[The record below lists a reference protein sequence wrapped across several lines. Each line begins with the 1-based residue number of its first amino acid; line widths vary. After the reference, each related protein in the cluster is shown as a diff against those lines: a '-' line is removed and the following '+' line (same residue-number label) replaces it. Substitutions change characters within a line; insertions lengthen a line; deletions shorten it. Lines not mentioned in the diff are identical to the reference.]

1 MNLDSETL
9 EILMG
14 KRLDGE
20 ISSAEAR
27 LLQTHLDQ
35 DADAG
40 QLLDQLQD
48 LHRSSQEAVT
58 EAVLGP
64 GRSAQDII
72 DAAMQQ
78 SRGNSPLRLLKRV
91 VFSQFAAGLAAGLLI
106 AAAGLLAFSKP
117 LGQQQPTG
125 VGPQEAGTGLVRDAG
140 MAPRFA
146 GWPQPGNRTQRNVDW
161 IVFTDKQGEHYLLEG
176 LREDK
181 RIRPAV
187 YQGDF

>member
-1 MNLDSETL
+1 MNLDNETL
-9 EILMG
+9 ELLMG
-14 KRLDGE
+14 KHLDGE

-27 LLQTHLDQ
+27 LLQTHLDG
-35 DADAG
+35 DAG
-40 QLLDQLQD
+40 ACQLLDQLQD

-58 EAVLGP
+58 EAVLGQ

-72 DAAMQQ
+72 DAALQQ
-78 SRGNSPLRLLKRV
+78 SRGNRPLRLLRRV

-106 AAAGLLAFSKP
+106 ATAGLLAFSKP
-117 LGQQQPTG
+117 VGQQQPSKMAQ
-125 VGPQEAGTGLVRDAG
+125 QEAGTGLVRDAG
-140 MAPRFA
+140 MAPRLA
-146 GWPQPGNRTQRNVDW
+146 ESPQPNNRIQRNVDW

-176 LREDK
+176 LREDR